1 MITRYEIKKR
11 GNEEVLYLYMNYD
24 YEFAQELGSPNKKM
38 TILSEVKNYIDKM
51 KIKFK
56 GKYIVLV
63 IAGLA
68 AITLAYST
76 DKWNEEKKTFTPNP
90 DTVEIVKYETHL
102 NTPISFIKPNPET
115 KKEDKKE
122 EVTQTPIIK
131 QETNSNSSMNTVKP
145 VPTPPTTS
153 KPSPSPSKPNNI
165 QSNPNNNQNII
176 TSKPSS
182 PVIQQPV
189 ENQTMVTIYRS
200 NGTVETIALET
211 YLVGVVAA
219 EMPASFHIEALK
231 AQAIV
236 ARTYALNRIKEG
248 KVLTDTISTQVYKDN
263 SQLKKTWGKDFDY
276 YYNKVKSAVDATKG
290 MVVTYQGNYI
300 DAVFH
305 STSNGH
311 TVDAIDVWGN
321 DIPYLKSVSSPFD
334 TSASSFLKET
344 TKQISDVEKTL
355 GITITPNSQIE
366 IIQKDENGRVLQFKI
381 DEHLYSGIEIR
392 TKLGLRSTDFDINI
406 QGDTISFTTRGYGH
420 GVGMSQY
427 GAQGMAN
434 NGYDYSQIIKHY
446 YTGVNIEKRNT

>member
-1 MITRYEIKKR
+1 MITRYEIKKQ

-76 DKWNEEKKTFTPNP
+76 DKWSEEKQTFTPNP

-102 NTPISFIKPNPET
+102 NKPLSFTTPTPEV
-115 KKEDKKE
+115 KKE
-122 EVTQTPIIK
+122 ENKEEIKQTPSIK
-131 QETNSNSSMNTVKP
+131 EEISSNSN
-145 VPTPPTTS
+145 TS
-153 KPSPSPSKPNNI
+153 KPSPSVSSKPI
-165 QSNPNNNQNII
+165 QD
-176 TSKPSS
+176 SKPSS
-182 PVIQQPV
+182 NTSKPATSTNSSTTSSPTNTPTNNIPAIQPPI

-200 NGTVETIALET
+200 NGTVETMALET
-211 YLVGVVAA
+211 YLIGVVAA

-236 ARTYALNRIKEG
+236 ARTYALNRIQDG

-263 SQLKKTWGKDFDY
+263 NQLKKTWGNSFDQ
-276 YYNKVKSAVDATKG
+276 YYNKVKSAVTATKG
-290 MVVTYQGNYI
+290 MVITYQGKYI

-321 DIPYLKSVSSPFD
+321 AIPYLKSVASPFD

-344 TKQISDVEKTL
+344 TKQISDIEKSL

-366 IIQKDENGRVLQFKI
+366 IVQKDENGRVIQFKI
-381 DEHLYSGIEIR
+381 DEHVYSGVEIR
-392 TKLGLRSTDFDINI
+392 NKLGLRSTDFDFSI
-406 QGDTISFTTRGYGH
+406 QENAISFTTRGFGH

-434 NGYDYSQIIKHY
+434 NGSNYSQIIKHY
-446 YTGVNIEKRNT
+446 YTGVSIEKK

>member
-11 GNEEVLYLYMNYD
+11 GNEEVLYLYMDYN
-24 YEFAQELGSPNKKM
+24 YEFAMGFGNPNKKM

-76 DKWNEEKKTFTPNP
+76 DKWNEEKQTFTPSP
-90 DTVEIVKYETHL
+90 DTVEVVNYSTHL
-102 NTPISFIKPNPET
+102 NSPISFESN
-115 KKEDKKE
+115 
-122 EVTQTPIIK
+122 K
-131 QETNSNSSMNTVKP
+131 QEESKETIEQLPNVKP
-145 VPTPPTTS
+145 QESTS
-153 KPSPSPSKPNNI
+153 KPTQNTTKPVQNTTKPTSSTSTNSAQNNAKPSNTTNSTTNKPSTPN
-165 QSNPNNNQNII
+165 QS
-176 TSKPSS
+176 TSS
-182 PVIQQPV
+182 PVIQQPT

-236 ARTYALNRIKEG
+236 ARTYALNRIQEG
-248 KVLTDTISTQVYKDN
+248 KVLTDTVSTQVYKDN
-263 SQLKKTWGKDFDY
+263 NQLRNTWGKDFDY
-276 YYNKVKSAVDATKG
+276 YYNKIKSAVDATKG
-290 MVVTYQGNYI
+290 MVVTYQGKYI

-321 DIPYLKSVSSPFD
+321 DVPYLKSVDSPFD
-334 TSASSFLKET
+334 TAISSFLKET
-344 TKQISDVEKTL
+344 TKQISDIEKAL
-355 GITITPNSQIE
+355 GITITPNSEIE
-366 IIQKDENGRVLQFKI
+366 IVQKDNNGRVLQFKV
-381 DEHLYSGIEIR
+381 DDHVYSGVQIR
-392 TKLGLRSTDFDINI
+392 NKLGLRSTDFDMNINEN
-406 QGDTISFTTRGYGH
+406 TITFTTRGYGH

-427 GAQGMAN
+427 GANGMAN
-434 NGYDYSQIIKHY
+434 NGYNYNQIIKHY
-446 YTGVNIEKRNT
+446 YTGVDIMKK